1 LENINLDQLELL
13 FKVVLDNLKRS
24 NIREL
29 SFDEDNYW
37 DVPSEDIT
45 SFPEKPELEVGSL
58 HDDINFLKSLI
69 EEGYRTDFLELERL
83 AALLKFMSKKLCC
96 S

>member
-1 LENINLDQLELL
+1 MENINLDQLELL

-37 DVPSEDIT
+37 SVPSEDMA

-69 EEGYRTDFLELERL
+69 EEGYQTDFLELERL
-83 AALLKFMSKKLCC
+83 SSLLKFMSKKLC
-96 S
+96 SS